1 MSSQAT
7 PDFNLGLA
15 GRASESPTDY
25 NVDAANKR
33 IVAER
38 YEEVK
43 KKYFQMGP
51 LTTLFCLITGLSI
64 CNKLDDKY
72 GNSGQEQD
80 VYKTSLMQNKG
91 QREPDCQKD

>member
-15 GRASESPTDY
+15 GRASESPTDH

-33 IVAER
+33 IVAEG

-43 KKYFQMGP
+43 KKCFEIGP
-51 LTTLFCLITGLSI
+51 LTAPFGLIPGLAI
-64 CNKLDDKY
+64 CNKLDNKD
-72 GNSGQEQD
+72 GNSGQQKH
-80 VYKTSLMQNKG
+80 VHKASLMQDEGK
-91 QREPDCQKD
+91 REPNCQKC